1 MSETV
6 LIAAEPRERAGKGAA
21 RAARRSGLIP
31 AVIYGAKK
39 EPNLI
44 NLPEKALARQIHE
57 GGFFARLYDVEVGSD
72 KERVLARDLQLDPVS
87 DRPVHVDF
95 LRVSASSKVTV
106 EVPVSFINE
115 EECPGLIKGGVLNIV
130 RHEIELACRAD
141 AIPHEIEID
150 LTDYDFG
157 DGIHISQVALP
168 DGVEATISD
177 RDFTI
182 ATIAAPVVHTE
193 EEEEAEGEEEEFEGV
208 EGEAEGEEGAEE
220 SGEEKPSED

>member
-1 MSETV
+1 MVETV
-6 LIAAEPRERAGKGAA
+6 VIAAEPRERAGKGAA

-168 DGVEATISD
+168 DGVEPTISD

>member
-21 RAARRSGLIP
+21 RAARRGGLIP

-39 EPNLI
+39 EPSLI
-44 NLPEKALARQIHE
+44 NLPEKELTRQFHA
-57 GGFFARLYDVEVGSD
+57 GGFFARLYDVKVGSD
-72 KERVLARDLQLDPVS
+72 KERVLARDVQLDPVS
-87 DRPVHVDF
+87 DRPMHVDF

-115 EECPGLIKGGVLNIV
+115 ESCPGLIKGGVLNIV

-141 AIPHEIEID
+141 AIPH
-150 LTDYDFG
+150 
-157 DGIHISQVALP
+157 
-168 DGVEATISD
+168 DGVEPTILD

-193 EEEEAEGEEEEFEGV
+193 EEEAAEGEEEGIEGV
-208 EGEAEGEEGAEE
+208 EGEEGEEGAEGT
-220 SGEEKPSED
+220 GEEKASED

>member
-1 MSETV
+1 MVETV
-6 LIAAEPRERAGKGAA
+6 VIAAEPRERAGKGAA

-157 DGIHISQVALP
+157 DGIHISQVALS
-168 DGVEATISD
+168 DGVEPTISD